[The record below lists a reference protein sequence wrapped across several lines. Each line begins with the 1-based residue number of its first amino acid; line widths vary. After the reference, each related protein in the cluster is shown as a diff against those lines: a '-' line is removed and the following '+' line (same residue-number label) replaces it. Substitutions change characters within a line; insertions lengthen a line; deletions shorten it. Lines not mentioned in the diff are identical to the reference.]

1 MPRESREKCL
11 STDPF
16 SSLDPHYLQGL
27 SRALRWRTAHP
38 ESLPEASTVP
48 GTQATAPRMP
58 GRDFRLALSIHS
70 PSLAQLGAWG
80 FSPAIPGIWTE
91 GSRGAHRPPSV
102 LRQHLWLVPSYP
114 AAQGGLGVFPRK
126 PSPKGLPQELVLSLG
141 PRQEGLRWT
150 GSQRSL
156 EPLLIT
162 APSRE
167 CRSSGGIR

>member
-1 MPRESREKCL
+1 M
-11 STDPF
+11 
-16 SSLDPHYLQGL
+16 
-27 SRALRWRTAHP
+27 
-38 ESLPEASTVP
+38 
-48 GTQATAPRMP
+48 
-58 GRDFRLALSIHS
+58 
-70 PSLAQLGAWG
+70 
-80 FSPAIPGIWTE
+80 E